1 MPCDLGYKNVSRV
14 TVPAPQPLLFKK
26 RVEAPKV
33 DAELLELIGQQDQT
47 FVDWMNELDNGPLL
61 ALALERALAEVGD
74 TDPVSFSTDG
84 GGLSAEAKYVGSAAK
99 AKVEKI
105 ADKVGR
111 RWQIEVLATVAQLL
125 DYDTQITETK
135 GGVLKL
141 EGEKHGGTSQ
151 VHEYL
156 RVTLD
161 PTKGSTLMFEHFAS
175 QQEVD
180 LVRAKFLALGQK
192 LGVKIDVVA
201 VQASGSPIP
210 SGSVHNHFLKDHRK

>member
-1 MPCDLGYKNVSRV
+1 MPCDLGYKNVSAV
-14 TVPAPQPLLFKK
+14 VVPAPQPLQFKK
-26 RVEAPKV
+26 RVTAPKV

-61 ALALERALAEVGD
+61 ALALQRTLAEVGD
-74 TDPVSFSTDG
+74 TGPVSFSTDG

-99 AKVEKI
+99 ARVERI
-105 ADKVGR
+105 ADEVGR

-125 DYDTQITETK
+125 DYETQITETK

-141 EGEKHGGTSQ
+141 EGEKHGGGSQ

-161 PTKGSTLMFEHFAS
+161 PSKGSTLMFEHFAS
-175 QQEVD
+175 KKEAE
-180 LVRAKFLALGQK
+180 LVKAKFLALSQK
-192 LGVKIDVVA
+192 LGVKIDVLDVR
-201 VQASGSPIP
+201 ASGSPIP
-210 SGSVHNHFLKDHRK
+210 AGSVHNHFLKDHRK